1 MTNFEL
7 IQRAAAVLYG
17 DRQAA
22 MAHDLGV
29 TTRTVYRWLH
39 GRATP
44 ALKIFV
50 TLLERLHTRLDE
62 LDSLGATIKEYLESN
77 DPPNSLATQGSVR
90 PADARI
96 QVDGVS
102 YEVDYSV
109 VLFAREPERRS
120 QRHTVRGSRKA
131 RSTRS
136 GSRAA
141 SSTTLTDELSKP

>member
-1 MTNFEL
+1 MTRRVRSRVQSNEVQSVSIFSDSLSCSQKLTNFEL

-17 DRQAA
+17 DRQTA

-62 LDSLGATIKEYLESN
+62 LDSLGATIKEYLDGNGERLEDAFRIPKGSTVN
-77 DPPNSLATQGSVR
+77 DS
-90 PADARI
+90 
-96 QVDGVS
+96 
-102 YEVDYSV
+102 
-109 VLFAREPERRS
+109 
-120 QRHTVRGSRKA
+120 HTS
-131 RSTRS
+131 
-136 GSRAA
+136 
-141 SSTTLTDELSKP
+141 ELSKP

>member
-17 DRQAA
+17 DRQSA

-44 ALKIFV
+44 TLKIFV
-50 TLLERLHTRLDE
+50 TLLERLHTHLDE
-62 LDSLGATIKEYLESN
+62 LDSLGATIKEYLKRN
-77 DPPNSLATQGSVR
+77 APT
-90 PADARI
+90 RI

-120 QRHTVRGSRKA
+120 QLHTAVRGSRKA

-141 SSTTLTDELSKP
+141 SSTTLSTGKLSKP

>member
-1 MTNFEL
+1 VQSCVYIFRQLGLLAKKMTAFEL

-39 GRATP
+39 GQATP

-77 DPPNSLATQGSVR
+77 DPPNSSRHKAQC
-90 PADARI
+90 A
-96 QVDGVS
+96 
-102 YEVDYSV
+102 
-109 VLFAREPERRS
+109 
-120 QRHTVRGSRKA
+120 QRTLGSRWMA
-131 RSTRS
+131 SATRS
-136 GSRAA
+136 IIPSYFSRV
-141 SSTTLTDELSKP
+141 SPSTGPSCTP